1 MRALLLATAATVALS
16 GGSHAQTLT
25 SSASAA
31 AMFGVREGVLQAS
44 LSPDGNS
51 VAFIKPTTGQGS
63 AVYTVT
69 IGSAAEPKRV
79 LAASGSPDR
88 LEWCRWVSNARLVCE
103 VYFVQRTDLEVYS
116 TSRIVAVNA
125 DGGDVKMLT
134 RREGENALGHSF
146 YGGSVIDWLP
156 DESGAIL
163 MQQNY
168 VPESKAGSLIEQK
181 LKGLG
186 VDRIDTSTLA
196 TKHVVT
202 PLNEAQ
208 EYITDGRGNV
218 RIMGTVRQDPDG
230 YTGKIIRY
238 QYRLSGKTGWN
249 TLSEHNFLTDTGF
262 NPYAVDA
269 AQNVAYGF
277 NKLNGRLA
285 LYKHTLDG
293 TESEE
298 LVYSHPQVD
307 VDGLIRIGK
316 SRRVVGV
323 TLATDRRQDIYF
335 DSTIAEMRT
344 KLGRAVG
351 ADQQISVVDASTD
364 EQKLLL
370 FVGRDTNPGKYY
382 LLDRTTK
389 KLGELFPSRPE
400 LSTTTLAPVKSIS
413 VKVADGTLVPA
424 YLTLPPG
431 STGKNMPTII
441 MPHGGPGARD
451 EWGFDWLSQFYA
463 NQGFAVLQPNFR
475 GSAGYGDKWLQ
486 VNGYQSWKTA
496 IGDVTDSGRW
506 LIAEGIADPKR
517 IAILGWSYGGYAAL
531 QSGVVAPDLFKAIV
545 AIAPV
550 TDFALLKSQSNGS
563 SNQYVAREFVGSGP
577 HITEGSP
584 AQNVNSITAPV
595 LMFHGTL
602 DRNVKYQHSTMMA
615 SRLKGAGKSVELVS
629 FDKLDHY
636 LEDGAARTQMLAK
649 SAAFLR
655 SSMGM
660 PAQ

>member
-1 MRALLLATAATVALS
+1 MRALLLASASMMACSGVSFAQTAATS
-16 GGSHAQTLT
+16 
-25 SSASAA
+25 SAA
-31 AMFGVREGVLQAS
+31 AMFGVREGILQAS

-69 IGSAAEPKRV
+69 IGGSGEPKRV
-79 LAASGSPDR
+79 LAASGNPDR
-88 LEWCRWVSNARLVCE
+88 LEWCRWASNARLVCQ
-103 VYFVQRTDLEVYS
+103 VYFVQRTDLEVYN

-125 DGGDVKMLT
+125 NGGDVKMLT

-146 YGGSVIDWLP
+146 YGGGVVDWLP
-156 DESGAIL
+156 EENGAIL
-163 MQQNY
+163 MQQTY

-186 VDRIDTSTLA
+186 VDRVDTMTLA

-202 PLNEAQ
+202 PWNEAAD
-208 EYITDGRGNV
+208 YITDGHGVV
-218 RIMGTVRQDPDG
+218 RIVGSIREDTEG
-230 YTGKIIRY
+230 FIGKVIKY
-238 QYRLSGKTGWN
+238 QYRLSGKTSWN
-249 TLSEHNFLTDTGF
+249 ALSEHNLLTNSGF
-262 NPYAVDA
+262 VPYAVDA

-277 NKLNGRLA
+277 SKANGRLA
-285 LYKHTLDG
+285 LFKHALDG
-293 TESEE
+293 SEREE
-298 LVYSHPQVD
+298 LVYAHPQVD
-307 VDGLIRIGK
+307 VDALIRIGK

-323 TLATDRRQDIYF
+323 SFATDRREAVYF
-335 DSTIAEMRT
+335 DPEIAALST

-351 ADQQISVVDASTD
+351 AGQQISVVDASLD

-370 FVGRDTNPGKYY
+370 FVGSDTNPGKYY
-382 LLDRTTK
+382 LLDRATK
-389 KLGELFPSRPE
+389 KLGELFPSRTE
-400 LSTTTLAPVKSIS
+400 LGGVTLAEVKSVS
-413 VKVADGTLVPA
+413 VKAADGALIPA

-431 STGKNMPTII
+431 STGKNLPTIV

-486 VNGYQSWKTA
+486 INGFQSWKVA

-506 LIAEGIADPKR
+506 LIAEGVADPKR
-517 IAILGWSYGGYAAL
+517 MAILGWSYGGYAAL

-550 TDFALLKSQSNGS
+550 TDFGLLKSQSNGF
-563 SNQYVAREFVGSGP
+563 SNQYVAREFIGSGP

-584 AQNVNSITAPV
+584 AQNVRSITAPV

-602 DRNVKYQHSTMMA
+602 DSNVKYQHSTMME

-636 LEDGAARTQMLAK
+636 LEDGAARTKMLQR
-649 SAAFLR
+649 SVDFLR
-655 SSMGM
+655 SSMGVAK
-660 PAQ
+660 P